1 MTFLRENQ
9 LFEDVEIILG
19 LSKTFRDRI
28 EYAKNVW
35 EQENK
40 ALNLFESQVQLCE
53 TIRDL
58 VKAERYTEAFI
69 LNRTVFENFFLIS
82 LILKGSKY
90 VLKYNIPVKL
100 GENPKE
106 AYNRLTKELEG
117 RKDIVSFKPLKKY
130 RKIEVVHKGLY
141 TKNGDK
147 LIPVYYFVFKEY
159 DPITHRVGKIKSIMS
174 KDFSPEVVANWQK
187 KHELLYKAYFGFE
200 NLVRAAVLN
209 DIITEEQAERVR
221 VHYNFLSAFTHLTNM
236 GFSITH
242 SYETQ
247 ANKHYLMELNLLY
260 VLSLL
265 RLYLLL
271 LIDFFSKTEHSIKD
285 INHIIELLNEQEK
298 RYSYFWFIFN
308 EPSEYDRWKYQTVKK
323 YRHLKGELLNED
335 IPYYKNPYQ
344 RLKEQHQNIVE
355 LSTGLTY
362 KSPWPE

>member
-1 MTFLRENQ
+1 VTFLRENQ

-35 EQENK
+35 EKENK

-90 VLKYNIPVKL
+90 VLRYNIPVKP
-100 GENPKE
+100 GENPRE

-117 RKDIVSFKPLKKY
+117 RKDIVAFKPLKKY
-130 RKIEVVHKGLY
+130 RKIEVVRKGLY
-141 TKNGDK
+141 TKKGDK
-147 LIPVYYFVFKEY
+147 LTPVYYFVFKEY
-159 DPITHRVGKIKSIMS
+159 DPITHRVGKIKSITS

-187 KHELLYKAYFGFE
+187 EHESLYKACFGFE
-200 NLVRAAVLN
+200 NIVKAAVLN

-236 GFSITH
+236 GFSMIH

-265 RLYLLL
+265 RFYLLL

-285 INHIIELLNEQEK
+285 INYIIELLNEQEK
-298 RYSYFWFIFN
+298 RYSYFWFIYN
-308 EPSEYDRWKYQTVKK
+308 KPSEYDYWKYQTVRK
-323 YRHLKGELLNED
+323 YRQLKGELLNED

-344 RLKEQHQNIVE
+344 RLKEQHQNKVE
-355 LSTGLTY
+355 FSTGLTY
-362 KSPWPE
+362 TSPWPE